1 MKIQID
7 LPETST
13 NEIIYSDEYKD
24 ILNLSVAKI
33 QEMFKSSGIILFRGF
48 GITHELMQVFAEQ
61 FSSRFTRDDDKPLV
75 EPNGFVS
82 SVDIGMH
89 EISPHRE
96 NGSSP
101 FSPDA
106 VWFCCTV
113 PAAEGGETL
122 FWDGIQVWQKL
133 SEELRNLFI
142 SKKIKFVHKFPADK
156 WKHFL
161 GSDATISDAKRVLDG
176 FNNVKY
182 QIDQE
187 ESIYTEYICSS
198 VVQTKYGNQ
207 SAFVN
212 DIITGNSNLKGSVN
226 LELESALTFE
236 DGSLI
241 PDAVIEEIEKVM
253 YSLTQEILWQ
263 AGDLVMI
270 DNSRFLHGRRAFNDN
285 RRRLFALLS
294 YLNF

>member
-13 NEIIYSDEYKD
+13 NKIIYSDECKD

-89 EISPHRE
+89 EIPPHRE

-113 PAAEGGETL
+113 PAAEGA
-122 FWDGIQVWQKL
+122 KL
-133 SEELRNLFI
+133 YFGMVFKSGRN
-142 SKKIKFVHKFPADK
+142 
-156 WKHFL
+156 
-161 GSDATISDAKRVLDG
+161 
-176 FNNVKY
+176 
-182 QIDQE
+182 
-187 ESIYTEYICSS
+187 
-198 VVQTKYGNQ
+198 
-207 SAFVN
+207 
-212 DIITGNSNLKGSVN
+212 
-226 LELESALTFE
+226 
-236 DGSLI
+236 
-241 PDAVIEEIEKVM
+241 
-253 YSLTQEILWQ
+253 
-263 AGDLVMI
+263 
-270 DNSRFLHGRRAFNDN
+270 
-285 RRRLFALLS
+285 
-294 YLNF
+294 